1 MGPRARIV
9 NGWCVAATIA
19 IGQCMAMWSS
29 FNLSCMGGQR
39 RGGLQKWCGDFFSM
53 KNMYCEN
60 LSEKRRKARRGTTAI
75 IISTGW
81 CFAEKLFPSSW
92 QTRHPHPNKDSY
104 CLTPFSLKH
113 LGIFVTKSWFLHSGP
128 LPVINVVITWLLT
141 PVTHFKKS
149 IYGGYKSIHIGGRGP
164 SCETCLLP
172 NILQRILWWI
182 SCILFLQIGIS
193 GNGSWDPMNQKNGIL
208 SKLVRLI
215 ISKVNPILNSLTWYF
230 MKLVDGFFHFF
241 PQQEGNLTQERWPQG
256 VIKLLI
262 LGGIKQCKNLW

>member
-19 IGQCMAMWSS
+19 IGQCMAMLSS

-39 RGGLQKWCGDFFSM
+39 RGGLQKSCADFFSM

-92 QTRHPHPNKDSY
+92 QTKRPNPNKDPY

-113 LGIFVTKSWFLHSGP
+113 LGIFVTESWFLHSGP
-128 LPVINVVITWLLT
+128 LPVINGVRTRLLT
-141 PVTHFKKS
+141 PVTHFTS
-149 IYGGYKSIHIGGRGP
+149 PFIEVISP
-164 SCETCLLP
+164 F
-172 NILQRILWWI
+172 ILVVGAHLVKHVCYQTSFKEYCGQSESEI
-182 SCILFLQIGIS
+182 SCILFLQMEFLGMVVEIRWTKKTG
-193 GNGSWDPMNQKNGIL
+193 
-208 SKLVRLI
+208 
-215 ISKVNPILNSLTWYF
+215 YF
-230 MKLVDGFFHFF
+230 
-241 PQQEGNLTQERWPQG
+241 QN
-256 VIKLLI
+256 
-262 LGGIKQCKNLW
+262 